1 MVCHIRELEISV
13 GNINN
18 CWIMIWD
25 IPPSSSPVRA
35 MGLRLSLRAIKIVV
49 SSSLTSYTWIN
60 CKLLID
66 SEQRYPTAWIQFFI
80 QFWNIFLIFAYVFLR
95 LKMKWTDFGSQLL
108 LMNQINYSNEV
119 STMWFTRCRESIHSK
134 PENQVKNEFLTNF
147 ELTPNYT
154 SPKP

>member
-1 MVCHIRELEISV
+1 MSRRRELPVGKVWVIKFWINFEISYCGWNDKKQLNIRSDV
-13 GNINN
+13 GNNHG
-18 CWIMIWD
+18 CLCHGPTD
-25 IPPSSSPVRA
+25 FYPSQ
-35 MGLRLSLRAIKIVV
+35 LSFG
-49 SSSLTSYTWIN
+49 
-60 CKLLID
+60 
-66 SEQRYPTAWIQFFI
+66 IQFWGFLAS
-80 QFWNIFLIFAYVFLR
+80 FWNIFLIFAYVFLR